1 VGECGS
7 VAAAD
12 GAAAAPLLRALLA
25 PHRAAAAARPLLR
38 PGTGLTSQ
46 PTVRFLLRSQFL
58 GCTYLWVT
66 RLDQIPS
73 FLLGFF

>member
-1 VGECGS
+1 MGECGS

-58 GCTYLWVT
+58 AKIEV
-66 RLDQIPS
+66 RLVN
-73 FLLGFF
+73 LGAFYC